1 MSGVRT
7 DVNLRFYTN
16 KNKSVILWVML
27 KKQKVGTEHDK
38 SIATYFNEV
47 ANCKPLSKEEEY
59 ELWKKYKDGGDV
71 KARDKLISSNLKFV
85 ASIAKQYQGR
95 GLSYADLIAEGNIGL
110 IKGLDKFDG
119 ERGFKVISYSVWWIR
134 QTILEALA
142 KRNAS
147 DDEDLPLDYEK
158 PIMCDDDDYDTEEV
172 NDNFVNNGFEESSD
186 SERAEAIKFLM
197 EYLNQRER
205 NIITK
210 YYGLDGAKPKTLEEI
225 GMEYGL
231 TKERIRQI
239 KNTSFKKM
247 RSVALATGM
256 TANVF

>member
-1 MSGVRT
+1 
-7 DVNLRFYTN
+7 
-16 KNKSVILWVML
+16 ML

-38 SIATYFNEV
+38 SVSTYFSEV

-59 ELWKKYKDGGDV
+59 ELWRKYKYEGDMN
-71 KARDKLISSNLKFV
+71 ARDKLISSNLKFV

-110 IKGLDKFDG
+110 IKALDKFDG
-119 ERGFKVISYSVWWIR
+119 ERGYKIISYSVWWIR

-147 DDEDLPLDYEK
+147 EDEDLPLDYEK
-158 PIMCDDDDYDTEEV
+158 PLVTDDDDYDTETV
-172 NDNFVNNGFEESSD
+172 DDNFTSYGFEENAEL
-186 SERAEAIKFLM
+186 ERAEAIRFLM
-197 EYLNQRER
+197 EYLNQREK

-225 GMEYGL
+225 GLEYGL

-247 RSVALATGM
+247 RSIALATGM

>member
-1 MSGVRT
+1 
-7 DVNLRFYTN
+7 
-16 KNKSVILWVML
+16 ML

-38 SIATYFNEV
+38 SVTTYFDEV
-47 ANCKPLSKEEEY
+47 AGYKPLSHEEEY
-59 ELWKKYKDGGDV
+59 ELWKKYKYEGDM
-71 KARDKLISSNLKFV
+71 KARDKLISANLKFV

-110 IKGLDKFDG
+110 IKALDKFDG
-119 ERGFKVISYSVWWIR
+119 EKGFKVISYSVWWIR

-147 DDEDLPLDYEK
+147 EDEDLPCDFEK
-158 PIMCDDDDYDTEEV
+158 PVETDDEDYQTEMGDDDFVEEEI
-172 NDNFVNNGFEESSD
+172 GKSKEMEQSQ
-186 SERAEAIKFLM
+186 AIQFLM
-197 EYLNQRER
+197 DYLNQRER

-210 YYGLDGAKPKTLEEI
+210 YYGLDGNKPKTLEEI

-256 TANVF
+256 TMNVF

>member
-1 MSGVRT
+1 
-7 DVNLRFYTN
+7 
-16 KNKSVILWVML
+16 ML

-38 SIATYFNEV
+38 SVSTYFNEV
-47 ANCKPLSKEEEY
+47 ASYKPLSRDEEL
-59 ELWKKYKDGGDV
+59 ELWRKYKYDGDV
-71 KARDKLISSNLKFV
+71 GARDRLISSNLKFV

-110 IKGLDKFDG
+110 IKALDKFDG
-119 ERGFKVISYSVWWIR
+119 ERGYKIISYSVWWIR
-134 QTILEALA
+134 QTILEALT
-142 KRNAS
+142 KRNTS
-147 DDEDLPLDYEK
+147 DNEDLPCDYEK
-158 PIMCDDDDYDTEEV
+158 PIATDDDDYTSGMGD
-172 NDNFVNNGFEESSD
+172 DNFINDGLDDNKEAEQS
-186 SERAEAIKFLM
+186 EAIKFLM

-210 YYGLDGAKPKTLEEI
+210 YYGLDGNKPKTLEEI

>member
-1 MSGVRT
+1 
-7 DVNLRFYTN
+7 
-16 KNKSVILWVML
+16 ML

-38 SIATYFNEV
+38 SVTTYFDEV
-47 ANCKPLSKEEEY
+47 AGYKPLSKDEEY
-59 ELWKKYKDGGDV
+59 ELWKKYKYDGDL

-110 IKGLDKFDG
+110 IKALDKFDG
-119 ERGFKVISYSVWWIR
+119 ERGYKVISYSVWWIR
-134 QTILEALA
+134 QTILEALS
-142 KRNAS
+142 KRNTS
-147 DDEDLPLDYEK
+147 SDEDLPFDYEK
-158 PIMCDDDDYDTEEV
+158 PVETDDDDYQTEMGDDHYVSEA
-172 NDNFVNNGFEESSD
+172 FEGNKEL
-186 SERAEAIKFLM
+186 EREEAIKFLM
-197 EYLNQRER
+197 DYLNQREK

-210 YYGLDGAKPKTLEEI
+210 YYGLDGNKPKTLEEI

-256 TANVF
+256 TANIF

>member
-1 MSGVRT
+1 
-7 DVNLRFYTN
+7 
-16 KNKSVILWVML
+16 ML

-38 SIATYFNEV
+38 SVTTYFEEV
-47 ANCKPLSKEEEY
+47 AGYKPLSHEEEY
-59 ELWKKYKDGGDV
+59 ELWKKYKYEGDM

-110 IKGLDKFDG
+110 IKALDKFDG
-119 ERGFKVISYSVWWIR
+119 ERGFKVISYSVWWIK

-147 DDEDLPLDYEK
+147 EDEDLPFDYEK
-158 PIMCDDDDYDTEEV
+158 PVVTDDEDCQTEMNDDNYITEEFGENKEV
-172 NDNFVNNGFEESSD
+172 AQ
-186 SERAEAIKFLM
+186 AEAIKFLM
-197 EYLNQRER
+197 DYLNQREKS
-205 NIITK
+205 IITK
-210 YYGLDGAKPKTLEEI
+210 YYGLDGNKPKTLEEI

-247 RSVALATGM
+247 RSIALATGM

>member
-1 MSGVRT
+1 
-7 DVNLRFYTN
+7 
-16 KNKSVILWVML
+16 ML

-38 SIATYFNEV
+38 SVTTYFDEV
-47 ANCKPLSKEEEY
+47 AGYKPLSKDEEY
-59 ELWKKYKDGGDV
+59 ELWKKYKYDGDL

-110 IKGLDKFDG
+110 IKALDKFDG
-119 ERGFKVISYSVWWIR
+119 ERGYKVISYSVWWIR
-134 QTILEALA
+134 QTILEALS

-147 DDEDLPLDYEK
+147 SDEDLPFDFEK
-158 PIMCDDDDYDTEEV
+158 PVETDDDDYQTEMGDDHYVSEA
-172 NDNFVNNGFEESSD
+172 FEGNKEL
-186 SERAEAIKFLM
+186 EREEAIKFLM
-197 EYLNQRER
+197 DYLNQREK

-210 YYGLDGAKPKTLEEI
+210 YYGLDGNKPKTLEEI

-256 TANVF
+256 TTNIF

>member
-1 MSGVRT
+1 
-7 DVNLRFYTN
+7 
-16 KNKSVILWVML
+16 ML

-38 SIATYFNEV
+38 SVTTYFNEV

-59 ELWKKYKDGGDV
+59 ELWRKYKYEGDM

-110 IKGLDKFDG
+110 IKALDKFDG
-119 ERGFKVISYSVWWIR
+119 ERGFKIISYSVWWIR

-147 DDEDLPLDYEK
+147 DDEDLPFDYEK
-158 PIMCDDDDYDTEEV
+158 PLVTDDEDHQTEMTDDNYISE
-172 NDNFVNNGFEESSD
+172 D
-186 SERAEAIKFLM
+186 SGENKEIAQAEAIRFLM
-197 EYLNQRER
+197 DYLNQRER

-210 YYGLDGAKPKTLEEI
+210 YYGLDGNKPKTLEEI

>member
-1 MSGVRT
+1 
-7 DVNLRFYTN
+7 
-16 KNKSVILWVML
+16 ML
-27 KKQKVGTEHDK
+27 KKQKIGTEHDK
-38 SIATYFNEV
+38 SVSTYFNEV
-47 ANCKPLSKEEEY
+47 ASYKPLSREEEF
-59 ELWKKYKDGGDV
+59 ELWRKYKYDGDMV
-71 KARDKLISSNLKFV
+71 ARDKLISSNLKFV

-110 IKGLDKFDG
+110 MKALDKFDG
-119 ERGFKVISYSVWWIR
+119 ERGYKVISYSVWWIR

-142 KRNAS
+142 KRNVT
-147 DDEDLPLDYEK
+147 DGEDLPSDYEK
-158 PIMCDDDDYDTEEV
+158 QDTMDEEYL
-172 NDNFVNNGFEESSD
+172 DPEMLGGEFVCELSAAD
-186 SERAEAIKFLM
+186 KERERDEAIKFLM
-197 EYLNQRER
+197 EYLNQREK

-210 YYGLDGAKPKTLEEI
+210 YFGLDGNKPKTLEEI

>member
-1 MSGVRT
+1 
-7 DVNLRFYTN
+7 
-16 KNKSVILWVML
+16 ML

-38 SIATYFNEV
+38 SVTSYFNEV
-47 ANCKPLSKEEEY
+47 AKYKPLSRDEEL
-59 ELWKKYKDGGDV
+59 ELWRDYKYNGNTS
-71 KARDKLISSNLKFV
+71 ARDKLISANLKFV

-110 IKGLDKFDG
+110 IKALDKFDG
-119 ERGFKVISYSVWWIR
+119 ERGFKIISYSVWWIK

-142 KRNAS
+142 KRNVTDS
-147 DDEDLPLDYEK
+147 EDLPNDYEK
-158 PIMCDDDDYDTEEV
+158 EAISDDVTF
-172 NDNFVNNGFEESSD
+172 NDEQTDESFISD
-186 SERAEAIKFLM
+186 SNGEPNKAEQTEAIKFLM
-197 EYLNQRER
+197 EYLNQREK

-210 YYGLDGAKPKTLEEI
+210 YYGLDGNKPKTLEEI

-256 TANVF
+256 TANAF

>member
-1 MSGVRT
+1 
-7 DVNLRFYTN
+7 
-16 KNKSVILWVML
+16 ML

-38 SIATYFNEV
+38 SVTTYFNEV
-47 ANCKPLSKEEEY
+47 ANCKPLSREEEY
-59 ELWKKYKDGGDV
+59 ELWKKYKYDGDMG
-71 KARDKLISSNLKFV
+71 ARDKLISANLKFV

-110 IKGLDKFDG
+110 MKALDKFDG
-119 ERGFKVISYSVWWIR
+119 DRGYKVISYSVWWIK
-134 QTILEALA
+134 QSILEALA
-142 KRNAS
+142 KRNTS
-147 DDEDLPLDYEK
+147 DAEDLPCDYEK
-158 PIMCDDDDYDTEEV
+158 QYAAEDDDYQIDNEGDSYISEDFGEGDEV
-172 NDNFVNNGFEESSD
+172 
-186 SERAEAIKFLM
+186 ERTKAINFLM
-197 EYLNQRER
+197 DYLNQRER

-210 YYGLDGAKPKTLEEI
+210 YYGLDGNKPKTLEEI

-239 KNTSFKKM
+239 KNMSFKKM

>member
-1 MSGVRT
+1 
-7 DVNLRFYTN
+7 
-16 KNKSVILWVML
+16 ML

-38 SIATYFNEV
+38 SVTTYFNEV
-47 ANCKPLSKEEEY
+47 ASCKPLSKEEEY
-59 ELWKKYKDGGDV
+59 ELWKKYKYEGDM

-110 IKGLDKFDG
+110 IKALDKFDG
-119 ERGFKVISYSVWWIR
+119 ERGYKVISYSVWWIK
-134 QTILEALA
+134 QTILEALS

-147 DDEDLPLDYEK
+147 EDEDLPSDDEK
-158 PIMCDDDDYDTEEV
+158 PVVSDDDDYRTGMGDDNYISEDFGENKEV
-172 NDNFVNNGFEESSD
+172 AQAN
-186 SERAEAIKFLM
+186 AINFLM
-197 EYLNQRER
+197 DYLNQRER

-210 YYGLDGAKPKTLEEI
+210 YYGLDGNKPKTLEEI

>member
-1 MSGVRT
+1 
-7 DVNLRFYTN
+7 
-16 KNKSVILWVML
+16 ML
-27 KKQKVGTEHDK
+27 KKQKIGTEHDK
-38 SIATYFNEV
+38 SVSTYFNEV
-47 ANCKPLSKEEEY
+47 ASYKPLSKEEEL
-59 ELWKKYKDGGDV
+59 ELWRKYKYNGDMG
-71 KARDKLISSNLKFV
+71 ARDKLISSNLKFV

-110 IKGLDKFDG
+110 IKALDKFDG
-119 ERGFKVISYSVWWIR
+119 ERGYKIISYSVWWIR

-142 KRNAS
+142 KRNTS
-147 DDEDLPLDYEK
+147 DDEDLPYDYEK
-158 PIMCDDDDYDTEEV
+158 PLVTDDDDYKTEMGD
-172 NDNFVNNGFEESSD
+172 DNFINDGLENNKEVEQS
-186 SERAEAIKFLM
+186 EAIRFLM
-197 EYLNQRER
+197 EYLNQREK

-210 YYGLDGAKPKTLEEI
+210 YYGLDGNKPKTLEEI

-247 RSVALATGM
+247 RSIALATGM

>member
-1 MSGVRT
+1 
-7 DVNLRFYTN
+7 
-16 KNKSVILWVML
+16 ML
-27 KKQKVGTEHDK
+27 KKQKIGTEHDK
-38 SIATYFNEV
+38 SVSTYFNEV
-47 ANCKPLSKEEEY
+47 ASYKPLSKDEEL
-59 ELWKKYKDGGDV
+59 ELWRKYKYNGDMG
-71 KARDKLISSNLKFV
+71 

-110 IKGLDKFDG
+110 IKALDKFDG
-119 ERGFKVISYSVWWIR
+119 ERGYKIISYSVWWIR

-147 DDEDLPLDYEK
+147 DDEDLPYDYEK
-158 PIMCDDDDYDTEEV
+158 PIVTDDDDYKTEMGD
-172 NDNFVNNGFEESSD
+172 DNFLNDGLENNKEVEQS
-186 SERAEAIKFLM
+186 EAIRFLM
-197 EYLNQRER
+197 EYLNQREK

-210 YYGLDGAKPKTLEEI
+210 YYGLDGNKPKTLEEI

>member
-1 MSGVRT
+1 
-7 DVNLRFYTN
+7 
-16 KNKSVILWVML
+16 ML

-38 SIATYFNEV
+38 SVTTYFDEV
-47 ANCKPLSKEEEY
+47 AGYKPLSHEEEY
-59 ELWKKYKDGGDV
+59 ELWKKYKYEGDM
-71 KARDKLISSNLKFV
+71 KARDKLISANLKFV

-110 IKGLDKFDG
+110 MKALDKFDG

-158 PIMCDDDDYDTEEV
+158 SMSVVIEDDNQPEDFSNDSYV
-172 NDNFVNNGFEESSD
+172 NDGIETNHEL
-186 SERAEAIKFLM
+186 EREQALQFLM

-210 YYGLDGAKPKTLEEI
+210 YYGLDGNKPKTLEEI

>member
-1 MSGVRT
+1 
-7 DVNLRFYTN
+7 
-16 KNKSVILWVML
+16 ML
-27 KKQKVGTEHDK
+27 KKQKIGTEHDK
-38 SIATYFNEV
+38 SVSTYFSEV

-59 ELWKKYKDGGDV
+59 ELWKKYKYDGDM

-110 IKGLDKFDG
+110 IKALDKFDG
-119 ERGFKVISYSVWWIR
+119 ERGYKIISYSVWWIR

-147 DDEDLPLDYEK
+147 EDEDLPLDYEK
-158 PIMCDDDDYDTEEV
+158 PVASDDEEYQTNVTDDNYITEDFGENKEV
-172 NDNFVNNGFEESSD
+172 AQS
-186 SERAEAIKFLM
+186 EAIKFLM
-197 EYLNQRER
+197 DYLNQRER
-205 NIITK
+205 NTITK
-210 YYGLDGAKPKTLEEI
+210 YYGLDGNKPKTLEEI

>member
-1 MSGVRT
+1 
-7 DVNLRFYTN
+7 
-16 KNKSVILWVML
+16 ML
-27 KKQKVGTEHDK
+27 KKQKIGTEHDK
-38 SIATYFNEV
+38 SVSTYFSEV
-47 ANCKPLSKEEEY
+47 ASYKPLSKDEEL
-59 ELWKKYKDGGDV
+59 ELWRKYKYNGDIG
-71 KARDKLISSNLKFV
+71 ARDKLISSNLKFV

-110 IKGLDKFDG
+110 IKALDKFDG
-119 ERGFKVISYSVWWIR
+119 ERGYKIISYSVWWIK

-147 DDEDLPLDYEK
+147 DDEDLPYDYEK
-158 PIMCDDDDYDTEEV
+158 PLVTDDDDYKTEMNDDTFL
-172 NDNFVNNGFEESSD
+172 NDDHEGNKEMEQT
-186 SERAEAIKFLM
+186 EAIKFLM
-197 EYLNQRER
+197 DYLNQREK

-210 YYGLDGAKPKTLEEI
+210 YYGLDGNKPKTLEEI

>member
-1 MSGVRT
+1 
-7 DVNLRFYTN
+7 
-16 KNKSVILWVML
+16 ML
-27 KKQKVGTEHDK
+27 KKQKIGTEHDK
-38 SIATYFNEV
+38 SVSTYFNEV
-47 ANCKPLSKEEEY
+47 ASYKPLPKDEEL
-59 ELWKKYKDGGDV
+59 ELWRKYKYNGDMN
-71 KARDKLISSNLKFV
+71 ARDKLISSNLKFV
-85 ASIAKQYQGR
+85 ARIAKQYQGR
-95 GLSYADLIAEGNIGL
+95 GLSYADLIAEGNVGL
-110 IKGLDKFDG
+110 IKALDKFDG
-119 ERGFKVISYSVWWIR
+119 ERGYKIISYSVWWIK

-158 PIMCDDDDYDTEEV
+158 PLGPDDEQNEVVDDSFV
-172 NDNFVNNGFEESSD
+172 NDGL
-186 SERAEAIKFLM
+186 ERTQQLERDEIIRVLM
-197 EYLNQRER
+197 EYLNQREK

-210 YYGLDGAKPKTLEEI
+210 YYGRDGGKPKTLEEI

>member
-1 MSGVRT
+1 
-7 DVNLRFYTN
+7 
-16 KNKSVILWVML
+16 ML
-27 KKQKVGTEHDK
+27 KKQKIGTEHDK
-38 SIATYFNEV
+38 SVSTYFNEV
-47 ANCKPLSKEEEY
+47 ANYKPLSREEEF
-59 ELWKKYKDGGDV
+59 ELWRKYKYDGDMA
-71 KARDKLISSNLKFV
+71 ARDKLISSNLKFV

-110 IKGLDKFDG
+110 MKALDKFDG
-119 ERGFKVISYSVWWIR
+119 ERGYKVISYSVWWIR

-142 KRNAS
+142 KRNVT
-147 DDEDLPLDYEK
+147 DGEDLPSDYEK
-158 PIMCDDDDYDTEEV
+158 QDTMDEEYL
-172 NDNFVNNGFEESSD
+172 D
-186 SERAEAIKFLM
+186 SEMLGGEFVCELSAADKERERDEAIKFLM
-197 EYLNQRER
+197 EYLNQREK

-210 YYGLDGAKPKTLEEI
+210 YFGLDGNKPKTLEEI

>member
-1 MSGVRT
+1 
-7 DVNLRFYTN
+7 
-16 KNKSVILWVML
+16 ML

-38 SIATYFNEV
+38 SVTTYFNEV
-47 ANCKPLSKEEEY
+47 ASCKPLSKEEEY
-59 ELWKKYKDGGDV
+59 ELWKKYKYEGDMG
-71 KARDKLISSNLKFV
+71 ARDKLISSNLKFV
-85 ASIAKQYQGR
+85 ASIAKKYQGR

-110 IKGLDKFDG
+110 IKALDKFDG
-119 ERGFKVISYSVWWIR
+119 ERGYKVISYSVWWIK
-134 QTILEALA
+134 QTILEALV

-147 DDEDLPLDYEK
+147 DDEDLPFDYEK
-158 PIMCDDDDYDTEEV
+158 PIETGDVDDYYQDEAGDDTYI
-172 NDNFVNNGFEESSD
+172 SD
-186 SERAEAIKFLM
+186 ALEGNKHMEREEAINFLM
-197 EYLNQRER
+197 DYLNQRER

-210 YYGLDGAKPKTLEEI
+210 YYGLDGNKPKTLEEI

>member
-1 MSGVRT
+1 
-7 DVNLRFYTN
+7 
-16 KNKSVILWVML
+16 ML
-27 KKQKVGTEHDK
+27 KKQKVGTEYDK
-38 SIATYFNEV
+38 SVSRYFNEV
-47 ANCKPLSKEEEY
+47 AGFKPLSKDQEL
-59 ELWKKYKDGGDV
+59 ELWRKYKYNGDLG
-71 KARDKLISSNLKFV
+71 ARDKLISSNLKFV

-110 IKGLDKFDG
+110 IKALDKFDG
-119 ERGFKVISYSVWWIR
+119 EHGYKVISYSVWWIR
-134 QTILEALA
+134 QTILEALS

-147 DDEDLPLDYEK
+147 DDEDLPCEYEK
-158 PIMCDDDDYDTEEV
+158 PLVTDDDDYKTEMGD
-172 NDNFVNNGFEESSD
+172 DNFLNDGFESNKEIEQS
-186 SERAEAIKFLM
+186 EAIRFLM
-197 EYLNQRER
+197 EYLNQREK

-210 YYGLDGAKPKTLEEI
+210 YYGLDGNKPKTLEEI

-256 TANVF
+256 TANTF

>member
-1 MSGVRT
+1 
-7 DVNLRFYTN
+7 
-16 KNKSVILWVML
+16 ML

-38 SIATYFNEV
+38 SVSTYFNEV
-47 ANCKPLSKEEEY
+47 AGYKPLSHDEEY
-59 ELWKKYKDGGDV
+59 ELWKKYKYEGDI

-95 GLSYADLIAEGNIGL
+95 GLSYADLIAEGNVGL
-110 IKGLDKFDG
+110 IKALDKFDG
-119 ERGFKVISYSVWWIR
+119 ERGYKVISYSVWWIR
-134 QTILEALA
+134 QTILEALS

-147 DDEDLPLDYEK
+147 DNEDLPLDYEK
-158 PIMCDDDDYDTEEV
+158 PVSVNIEDDMEPQDFESGPYLNDETEK
-172 NDNFVNNGFEESSD
+172 NQDFEREQTI
-186 SERAEAIKFLM
+186 RFLM
-197 EYLNQRER
+197 DYLNQRER

-210 YYGLDGAKPKTLEEI
+210 YYGLDGNKPKTLEEI
-225 GMEYGL
+225 GLEYGL